1 MKGVIRKPQAWHKN
15 IKLETKQGGI
25 LLKKPDISYEMKERL
40 QKETLN
46 SKPDPF
52 KIPLI
57 KISSEDRYLVVF
69 GKRIVQTV
77 QLIYFGLI
85 SLLIWIGSIMPG

>member
-1 MKGVIRKPQAWHKN
+1 MFSEKACPKCKAWNKTQYLN
-15 IKLETKQGGI
+15 CIECGEELFK
-25 LLKKPDISYEMKERL
+25 KERL
-40 QKETLN
+40 QKEALN

-57 KISSEDRYLVVF
+57 KISYEDGYLVVF
-69 GKRIVQTV
+69 GKRIVQTI

-85 SLLIWIGSIMPG
+85 SLFIWIGSIMPG

>member
-1 MKGVIRKPQAWHKN
+1 MISEKFCLKCKIWNK
-15 IKLETKQGGI
+15 TKYLYCIECGEE
-25 LLKKPDISYEMKERL
+25 LFKKERL

>member
-1 MKGVIRKPQAWHKN
+1 MFSEKACPKCKVWNKVQYLNCIECGEELFK
-15 IKLETKQGGI
+15 
-25 LLKKPDISYEMKERL
+25 KERL
-40 QKETLN
+40 QKEALN

-57 KISSEDRYLVVF
+57 KISSEDDYLVVF

-77 QLIYFGLI
+77 QLIYFVLI
-85 SLLIWIGSIMPG
+85 SLFIWIGSIMPG